1 MKIIPI
7 SILTCLVCT
16 FPASAQS
23 QTETVVLSTTK
34 DSVTWADVYR
44 NPDAP
49 HDDPYFHV
57 RVFEKWRGTEPW
69 VYKLVAPHLVV
80 TPEALEASRTG
91 KKAKTYS
98 YKDVEF
104 RYLYRDWL
112 ENPETRS
119 KTPICQ
125 TDILDCVSKRK
136 E

>member
-1 MKIIPI
+1 MKFIPI
-7 SILTCLVCT
+7 SILTCLAWTV
-16 FPASAQS
+16 PASPQS
-23 QTETVVLSTTK
+23 QTETVVLSVTK
-34 DSVTWADVYR
+34 HSVTWADVYQ

-49 HDDPYFHV
+49 PDDPYFHV
-57 RVFEKWRGTEPW
+57 RVFEKKKSTEPW
-69 VYKLVAPHLVV
+69 VYKLVAGHLVV
-80 TPEALEASRTG
+80 TPEALEASRKG

-112 ENPETRS
+112 ENPATRS
-119 KTPICQ
+119 ATSICE